1 MMLELT
7 DGGRCMSGMDA
18 IEFFER
24 LDDVLDEDVKTEQFC
39 DELTWAL
46 NRLRVE
52 VRQSIPI
59 EPKKM
64 TGRFTSYSCGQ
75 CGHGLSVT
83 DKYCPECG
91 RGIKW

>member
-39 DELTWAL
+39 DEFTWAL

-52 VRQSIPI
+52 VRKSIPI

-83 DKYCPECG
+83 DKFCSKCG
-91 RGIKW
+91 RWIKW

>member
-1 MMLELT
+1 MLELT

-24 LDDVLDEDVKTEQFC
+24 LDDVLGEDVKTEQFC
-39 DELTWAL
+39 DEFTWAL
-46 NRLRVE
+46 NRFRVE
-52 VRQSIPI
+52 VRKSIPI

-64 TGRFTSYSCGQ
+64 TVLFTSYSCGQ
-75 CGHGLSVT
+75 CLHVLSVT

-91 RGIKW
+91 RSIKW

>member
-24 LDDVLDEDVKTEQFC
+24 LDDVLDDAVKTDEFC
-39 DELTWAL
+39 DEFTWAL

-52 VRQSIPI
+52 VRKSIPI

-64 TGRFTSYSCGQ
+64 TGRVISYSCGQ

-83 DKYCPECG
+83 DRYCPECG
-91 RGIKW
+91 RSIKW

>member
-1 MMLELT
+1 MLELT
-7 DGGRCMSGMDA
+7 DGDRCMSGMDA

-52 VRQSIPI
+52 GRKSIPI

-64 TGRFTSYSCGQ
+64 TGRFASYSCGQ

>member
-39 DELTWAL
+39 DEFTWAL

-52 VRQSIPI
+52 VRKSISICFPCHRTPDTPDTAKTAAVKRI
-59 EPKKM
+59 HCDM
-64 TGRFTSYSCGQ
+64 
-75 CGHGLSVT
+75 L
-83 DKYCPECG
+83 
-91 RGIKW
+91 

>member
-7 DGGRCMSGMDA
+7 DGGRCMAGMDA

-39 DELTWAL
+39 DEFTWAL
-46 NRLRVE
+46 NRFRVE
-52 VRQSIPI
+52 VRKSIPI

-75 CGHGLSVT
+75 CGRGLYVT
-83 DKYCPECG
+83 DKFCPKCG

>member
-46 NRLRVE
+46 NRLRVD

-59 EPKKM
+59 EPKKIKV
-64 TGRFTSYSCGQ
+64 RYTSYSCGQ

-91 RGIKW
+91 RSIKL